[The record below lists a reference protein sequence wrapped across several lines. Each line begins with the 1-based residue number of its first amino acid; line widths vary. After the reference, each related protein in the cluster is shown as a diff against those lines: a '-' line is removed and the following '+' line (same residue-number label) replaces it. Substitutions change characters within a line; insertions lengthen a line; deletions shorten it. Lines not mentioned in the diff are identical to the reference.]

1 MASIAQPRI
10 QAPALPRPQVEQSG
24 LWSWLTTVDHKRI
37 AKLYG
42 VSAFLFFMLG
52 GLEAMLIRAQLTHP
66 GNNVVDFQRYN
77 ELFTMHG
84 TTMIFLVV
92 MPLSVAF
99 FNLVVPLQIGARD
112 VAFPRL
118 NGFSYWTFLA
128 GALILYLPTL
138 FSLPGIFARIA
149 AAALNS
155 LLGLPF
161 LNGLQPWLDAHLPL
175 ATLVPDQGW
184 YGYAPLTQALFPERE
199 FVFWPRGPQL
209 LGAASRA
216 GPLNFTATTLTP
228 RPRGISMMRVPI

>member
-1 MASIAQPRI
+1 M
-10 QAPALPRPQVEQSG
+10 EQSG

-42 VSAFLFFMLG
+42 VSAFLFFLLG
-52 GLEAMLIRAQLTHP
+52 GLEAMLIRAQLTRP
-66 GNNVVDFQRYN
+66 ENNVVDAQRYN

-128 GALILYLPTL
+128 GATILYIPVL
-138 FSLPGIFARIA
+138 FSLPGIFAHIVA
-149 AAALNS
+149 SALNS
-155 LLGLPF
+155 LLGLPV
-161 LNGLQPWLDAHLPL
+161 LNGLQPWLDAHLPF

-184 YGYAPLTQALFPERE
+184 YGYAPLTAVP
-199 FVFWPRGPQL
+199 L
-209 LGAASRA
+209 LGTERSISGRSVSRSLAS
-216 GPLNFTATTLTP
+216 P
-228 RPRGISMMRVPI
+228 RWPAPSTSSSPSSTCALPACR